1 MSGVEA
7 AGFVLAVLP
16 LLISALEDYRKGSE
30 PLKDWWRFRTVYKE
44 CYQNISIQKIFFEE
58 NLEQLLTPL
67 VEDEGQLAALLEKPG
82 GDGWKD
88 PDLEEMLKKK
98 MPKSYDLYLGVI
110 EEMNDVVEKLGNG
123 LGITKVRQQQILQ
136 EEVRTLHACPGLF
149 ELIERHFRKSRPSS
163 EALPETSTDMLAG
176 LKIGLASTKSVF
188 GARLYRKR

>member
-16 LLISALEDYRKGSE
+16 LLISALEDYQRGFE

-58 NLEQLLTPL
+58 NLEQLLAPL
-67 VEDEGQLAALLEKPG
+67 VEDEDQLAALLAKPG

-98 MPKSYDLYLGVI
+98 MPKSYGLYLGVI
-110 EEMNDVVEKLGNG
+110 EEMNDVVEQLGNG
-123 LGITKVRQQQILQ
+123 LGITKVYQQQTSQ
-136 EEVRTLHACPGLF
+136 EDVRIRHACLVPSSPSNVTLGRASPTAKHYPKQVRTLGRA
-149 ELIERHFRKSRPSS
+149 EK
-163 EALPETSTDMLAG
+163 
-176 LKIGLASTKSVF
+176 
-188 GARLYRKR
+188 

>member
-1 MSGVEA
+1 
-7 AGFVLAVLP
+7 
-16 LLISALEDYRKGSE
+16 
-30 PLKDWWRFRTVYKE
+30 VYKE

-67 VEDEGQLAALLEKPG
+67 VEDEDQLAALLEKPG

-149 ELIERHFRKSRPSS
+149 ELIQRHFRKSRPNSQ
-163 EALPETSTDMLAG
+163 AVPETSTDILAG
-176 LKIGLASTKSVF
+176 LGLASTKSAL
-188 GARLYRKR
+188 GARLCRKR

>member
-16 LLISALEDYRKGSE
+16 LLISALEDYRKGFE
-30 PLKDWWRFRTVYKE
+30 PLEDWWRFRTVYKE
-44 CYQNISIQKIFFEE
+44 CHQNISIQKLFFEE

-67 VEDEGQLAALLEKPG
+67 VEGEDQLAALLEKPG

-98 MPKSYDLYLGVI
+98 LPKSYDLYLGVI

-123 LGITKVRQQQILQ
+123 LGITKVCQQQILQ
-136 EEVRTLHACPGLF
+136 PSTARNKYGRFGGLKNRLGINKISFRSKGVPEEVEVRILVLS
-149 ELIERHFRKSRPSS
+149 SRSFFDTVQRADQRS
-163 EALPETSTDMLAG
+163 
-176 LKIGLASTKSVF
+176 
-188 GARLYRKR
+188 R

>member
-136 EEVRTLHACPGLF
+136 EVRTLHACPGLF

-163 EALPETSTDMLAG
+163 
-176 LKIGLASTKSVF
+176 
-188 GARLYRKR
+188 

>member
-1 MSGVEA
+1 M
-7 AGFVLAVLP
+7 
-16 LLISALEDYRKGSE
+16 
-30 PLKDWWRFRTVYKE
+30 YKE

-67 VEDEGQLAALLEKPG
+67 VEDEDQLAALLEKPG

-110 EEMNDVVEKLGNG
+110 EEMNDVVERLGNG

-149 ELIERHFRKSRPSS
+149 ELI
-163 EALPETSTDMLAG
+163 
-176 LKIGLASTKSVF
+176 
-188 GARLYRKR
+188 

>member
-16 LLISALEDYRKGSE
+16 LLISALEDYRTGSE

-136 EEVRTLHACPGLF
+136 EVRTLHACPV
-149 ELIERHFRKSRPSS
+149 SS
-163 EALPETSTDMLAG
+163 SSSNVTLGRAG
-176 LKIGLASTKSVF
+176 PTAKHYPKQVRTFWRA
-188 GARLYRKR
+188 

>member
-16 LLISALEDYRKGSE
+16 LLISALEDYRTGFE

-58 NLEQLLTPL
+58 NLEQLLTSL
-67 VEDEGQLAALLEKPG
+67 VEDEDQLAALLEKPG
-82 GDGWKD
+82 GNGWKD

-123 LGITKVRQQQILQ
+123 LGITKVRQQQILR
-136 EEVRTLHACPGLF
+136 EEVRPC
-149 ELIERHFRKSRPSS
+149 
-163 EALPETSTDMLAG
+163 MLA
-176 LKIGLASTKSVF
+176 LVSSSSSNVTLERTDPTAKHYPK
-188 GARLYRKR
+188 

>member
-67 VEDEGQLAALLEKPG
+67 VEDEDQLAALLEKPG

-136 EEVRTLHACPGLF
+136 EVRTLHAYPNLF
-149 ELIERHFRKSRPSS
+149 KLTQRHFRKSRPNSQ
-163 EALPETSTDMLAG
+163 ALPKTSTDILAG
-176 LKIGLASTKSVF
+176 LEIGLASTKSAL